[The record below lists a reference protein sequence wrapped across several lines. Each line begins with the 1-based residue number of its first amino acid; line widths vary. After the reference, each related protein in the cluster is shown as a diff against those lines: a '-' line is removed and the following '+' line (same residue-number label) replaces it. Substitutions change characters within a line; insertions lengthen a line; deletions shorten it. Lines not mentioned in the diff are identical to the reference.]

1 MLRPQNNFKIQPPP
15 TNPFF
20 NLKSR
25 QARQAAADPS
35 FAFSTIKANEQIDE
49 KINVIQTLGQVYDK
63 WIANS
68 TDFNQTNYTLT
79 VPVIDFDPRNGK
91 TQININRKTIS
102 GTGYQLVNNQSGI
115 DNYWAGIANLITTKF
130 NPNFK
135 GNEKRF
141 SHNTTNNSGTNIV
154 ERWLVNNFEFI
165 PNYANVDAI
174 LSEGIKLWN
183 QDQANINGNNGQPP
197 TLDKLEEKTKT
208 GFAALLAKLIEIQ
221 YEAIV
226 KEFESHQ
233 MFPIYAHFQSLLNNT
248 AETERSIVSAPT
260 SVVQTT
266 EITNPQMNLSLIQYQ
281 PDGWNQ
287 TFTKEKKTLKDQLLS
302 LINLLRFGETN
313 DDRTILADAILTNQ
327 VIALKFKEFS
337 PENLVNFVESQ
348 PFSTKLNQLRILD
361 GILSYFGYSF
371 TDSYTDHIN
380 SGGSANDFKL
390 TFKVNGQPSNLN
402 FEQVLE
408 EIINKLVAKTNEYKP
423 TANEQYQSIWLDNII
438 AGTNV
443 IRSMN
448 WKLRQLN
455 NVNPTPP
462 LQRNISLYA
471 DEPQFS
477 SQDLIKKINEIL
489 GQQQGSPAE
498 QAAWQGAI
506 NNGSKRFDQFSEFFS
521 GRGGADNVE
530 KIFNAITQDKAIMER
545 RTIDFNEGYL
555 VSLTE
560 SLKYIWFIILALIGV
575 GVMAASSIGIA
586 TKSKQAQLS
595 KHPIIKWVLFSLI
608 GLGLLTAVLALVFG
622 LPAVL

>member
-1 MLRPQNNFKIQPPP
+1 M
-15 TNPFF
+15 
-20 NLKSR
+20 
-25 QARQAAADPS
+25 
-35 FAFSTIKANEQIDE
+35 
-49 KINVIQTLGQVYDK
+49 GQVYDK

-68 TDFNQTNYTLT
+68 TDFNQTSYTLT

-183 QDQANINGNNGQPP
+183 QDQANINSNNGQPP

-248 AETERSIVSAPT
+248 AETERSIVSAP
-260 SVVQTT
+260 SSIVQTT

-313 DDRTILADAILTNQ
+313 DDRTVLADAILTNP

-455 NVNPTPP
+455 NVNPTLP

-477 SQDLIKKINEIL
+477 SQDLIKKINDIL